1 MGLGN
6 APQYARRRA
15 RGKRAPTARV
25 FRKPQP
31 NRQVW
36 SHAADVSLVIGKLIG
51 GYRVVT
57 ELGSG
62 PTGTVF
68 YAEHP
73 LIGRRAAIK
82 VLAPDLGEGPRLDR
96 FLTHLKIASG
106 IRHPNIVDVLDV
118 GRMPDP
124 AFPNGSRELTFVV
137 MEMLEGETL
146 GERLDRQQ
154 QLDETTAV
162 RLLVQIASAL
172 GAAHD
177 RGLSHDTLKPEN
189 VFITNSVDYPNF
201 VKVLDFGATTLRSA
215 EGVAFAQSPY
225 LAPEL
230 LMGGTA
236 SPAGDMYAVGVL
248 GYHMLVGS
256 PPWKRAHERLRPEE
270 RPLPP
275 MPPHERQP
283 GVTPAVSAVLMR
295 ALSHDPDE
303 RWPGMRELRRAL
315 ERAAGPYSAGLPTS
329 TALPQPTAPAP
340 AVLDGQRTERV
351 QAKMVGKTLSGIILR
366 RINENRLQLPSMPL
380 VALKALDVLRDPNA
394 TFADIARILEPDP
407 VIAARVL
414 RVVNS
419 AAYSRRDPVKT
430 LEKAVSQIGVK
441 PMRILMVEL
450 AACQVFTSR
459 SPGIRQT
466 FKQIW
471 EHCLAVAML
480 SRDLASHVSPRVD
493 PDVAYLAGLMHDIG
507 KPVVAGL
514 LLEAERKLLEELDV
528 PFMTETLWQKTVAE
542 AHRGVGALVATSW
555 KLPPSI
561 ADTILHCDAYDE
573 DSGPHSVPNVV
584 RFANTL
590 AKREGI
596 YVGEVG
602 GDEIVAAILQGRSVL
617 GVDEATERTLI
628 ATIHDRAGN
637 AAEDRGQHR
646 RTGRHR
652 RARVA

>member
-1 MGLGN
+1 M
-6 APQYARRRA
+6 
-15 RGKRAPTARV
+15 
-25 FRKPQP
+25 
-31 NRQVW
+31 
-36 SHAADVSLVIGKLIG
+36 IGKLIG

-96 FLTHLKIASG
+96 FLTHLKIVSA

-146 GERLDRQQ
+146 GERLDRQE

-201 VKVLDFGATTLRSA
+201 VKMLDFGATTLRRA
-215 EGVAFAQSPY
+215 EGVTFAPSPY

-236 SPAGDMYAVGVL
+236 SPASDMYAVGVL

-256 PPWKRAHERLRPEE
+256 PPWKRAHERLRSEE
-270 RPLPP
+270 HPLPP

-283 GVTPAVSAVLMR
+283 AVSKAVSDVLMR
-295 ALSHDPDE
+295 ALSHDPDD

-315 ERAAGPYSAGLPTS
+315 ERASVAYGPEQPTS
-329 TALPQPTAPAP
+329 TALPQPTLAAPTGPQA
-340 AVLDGQRTERV
+340 QRAERV
-351 QAKMVGKTLSGIILR
+351 QAKIVGKALSTIILR

-441 PMRILMVEL
+441 PMRILLVEL

-480 SRDLASHVSPRVD
+480 SRDLASHLPTRVD

-507 KPVVAGL
+507 KPIVAGL
-514 LLEAERKLLEELDV
+514 LLEAERKLIEEIDA
-528 PFMTETLWQKTVAE
+528 PFMTETLWRRTVAE
-542 AHRGVGALVATSW
+542 CHRGVGAMVATSW
-555 KLPPSI
+555 KLPPTI
-561 ADTILHCDAYDE
+561 ADAILHCDAYDQ
-573 DSGPHSVPNVV
+573 DSGPHSVANLV

-590 AKREGI
+590 TKREGI

-617 GVDEATERTLI
+617 GVDEPTEAALI
-628 ATIHDRAGN
+628 TTIRDRAGN
-637 AAEDRGQHR
+637 AAEDREQVRAPERGHR
-646 RTGRHR
+646 RTDRHR
-652 RARVA
+652 RVRVA

>member
-1 MGLGN
+1 MVG
-6 APQYARRRA
+6 Q
-15 RGKRAPTARV
+15 
-25 FRKPQP
+25 
-31 NRQVW
+31 
-36 SHAADVSLVIGKLIG
+36 LIG

-62 PTGTVF
+62 PTGIVF

-73 LIGRRAAIK
+73 MIGRRAAIK
-82 VLAPDLGEGPRLDR
+82 VLASDLGEGPRLDR
-96 FLTHLKIASG
+96 FLTHLKIVSG

-146 GERLDRQQ
+146 GERLERAE
-154 QLDETTAV
+154 QLDETTAI
-162 RLLVQIASAL
+162 RLLGQIAAAL

-177 RGLSHDTLKPEN
+177 RGLSHDALKPEN
-189 VFITNSVDYPNF
+189 VFVTNSADYPNF
-201 VKVLDFGATTLRSA
+201 VKVLDFGATTLRPT
-215 EGVAFAQSPY
+215 EGVTFASSPY

-230 LMGGTA
+230 MMGGAA
-236 SPAGDMYAVGVL
+236 SPASDMYALGVL

-256 PPWKRAHERLRPEE
+256 PPWKRAHERLRPDET
-270 RPLPP
+270 PMPP

-283 GVTPAVSAVLMR
+283 GVSRAVSDVLMR
-295 ALSHDPDE
+295 ALAHDPDD
-303 RWPGMRELRRAL
+303 RWPGMREFRRAL
-315 ERAAGPYSAGLPTS
+315 ERATAPYSQGLPTN
-329 TALPQPTAPAP
+329 TVLPPVAVPA
-340 AVLDGQRTERV
+340 AGAESQRTERV
-351 QAKMVGKTLSGIILR
+351 QAKMVGKALSSIILR

-441 PMRILMVEL
+441 PMRILLVEL

-459 SPGIRQT
+459 SSGIRQS

-480 SRDLASHVSPRVD
+480 SRDLASNLATRVD
-493 PDVAYLAGLMHDIG
+493 SDVAYLAGLMHDIG
-507 KPVVAGL
+507 KPIVAGL
-514 LLEAERKLLEELDV
+514 LLEAERKLIEELDV
-528 PFMTETLWQKTVAE
+528 PFMTETLWRKTVAE
-542 AHRGVGALVATSW
+542 SHRGVGAVVASSW
-555 KLPPSI
+555 KLPPAI
-561 ADTILHCDAYDE
+561 ADAILHCDAYDQTG
-573 DSGPHSVPNVV
+573 GPHAVSNIV
-584 RFANTL
+584 RFANAL

-596 YVGEVG
+596 YVGDVV
-602 GDEIVAAILQGRSVL
+602 GDEIVAAILQGRTVL
-617 GVDEATERTLI
+617 GVDEATEAKLI
-628 ATIHDRAGN
+628 ATIRDRAGN
-637 AAEDRGQHR
+637 AAEDRGQDRPPERTHR
-646 RTGRHR
+646 RSERHR

>member
-1 MGLGN
+1 M
-6 APQYARRRA
+6 
-15 RGKRAPTARV
+15 
-25 FRKPQP
+25 
-31 NRQVW
+31 
-36 SHAADVSLVIGKLIG
+36 IGKLIG

-62 PTGTVF
+62 PTGMVF

-73 LIGRRAAIK
+73 MIGRRAAIK

-96 FLTHLKIASG
+96 FLTHLKVVSG

-124 AFPNGSRELTFVV
+124 AYPNGSRELTFVV

-146 GERLDRQQ
+146 GERLERLG

-177 RGLSHDTLKPEN
+177 RGLSHDAMKPEN
-189 VFITNSVDYPNF
+189 VFVTNSADYPNF
-201 VKVLDFGATTLRSA
+201 VKLLDFGATMLRSA
-215 EGVAFAQSPY
+215 EGVTFAPSAY

-230 LMGGTA
+230 LMGGTSTA
-236 SPAGDMYAVGVL
+236 ATDMYAVGVL
-248 GYHMLVGS
+248 GYQMLVGS
-256 PPWKRAHERLRPEE
+256 PPWKRAHERQRAEE
-270 RPLPP
+270 GASSPPRPP

-283 GVTPAVSAVLMR
+283 GVSRAVSDVLMR
-295 ALSHDPDE
+295 ALAHDPDD

-315 ERAAGPYSAGLPTS
+315 ERASAPYGQAPANDPSSSPL
-329 TALPQPTAPAP
+329 ALPQPVTAPPPGPEA
-340 AVLDGQRTERV
+340 QRTERV
-351 QAKMVGKTLSGIILR
+351 QAKMVGKALSTIILR
-366 RINENRLQLPSMPL
+366 RINDNRLQLPTMPL

-441 PMRILMVEL
+441 PMRVLLVEL

-459 SPGIRQT
+459 SAGIRQT

-480 SRDLASHVSPRVD
+480 SRDLASKLPTRVD

-507 KPVVAGL
+507 KPIVAGL
-514 LLEAERKLLEELDV
+514 LLEAERKLIEELDV
-528 PFMTETLWQKTVAE
+528 PFMTETLWRKTVAE
-542 AHRGVGALVATSW
+542 SHRGVGALVASSW
-555 KLPPSI
+555 KLPPAI
-561 ADTILHCDAYDE
+561 ADAILHCDAYDQ
-573 DSGPHSVPNVV
+573 DGGPHSVSNIV

-590 AKREGI
+590 AKREGL
-596 YVGEVG
+596 YVGDVG
-602 GDEIVAAILQGRSVL
+602 GDEMIAAILQGRSVL
-617 GVDEATERTLI
+617 GVDETIEAALI
-628 ATIHDRAGN
+628 ATIRDRAGN
-637 AAEDRGQHR
+637 AAEDRGQDREQERGQERAPERGHR
-646 RTGRHR
+646 RTDRHR

>member
-1 MGLGN
+1 
-6 APQYARRRA
+6 
-15 RGKRAPTARV
+15 
-25 FRKPQP
+25 
-31 NRQVW
+31 
-36 SHAADVSLVIGKLIG
+36 VIGKLIG

-62 PTGTVF
+62 PSGTVF

-73 LIGRRAAIK
+73 MIGRRAAIK

-96 FLTHLKIASG
+96 FLTHLKVVSG

-124 AFPNGSRELTFVV
+124 AFPDGSRELTFVV

-146 GERLDRQQ
+146 GERLDRLQ

-215 EGVAFAQSPY
+215 EGVTFAQSPY

-236 SPAGDMYAVGVL
+236 SPAGDMYALGVL

-256 PPWKRAHERLRPEE
+256 PPWKRAHERLRPGE

-283 GVTPAVSAVLMR
+283 GVTKAVSDVLMR

-315 ERAAGPYSAGLPTS
+315 ERASSAYGTEPPTS
-329 TALPQPTAPAP
+329 TALPQPAA
-340 AVLDGQRTERV
+340 AVPGTPQAQRAERV
-351 QAKMVGKTLSGIILR
+351 QAKIVGKALSTIILR

-394 TFADIARILEPDP
+394 TFADMARILEPDP

-441 PMRILMVEL
+441 PMRVLLVEL

-480 SRDLASHVSPRVD
+480 SRDLAGQLTTRVD

-507 KPVVAGL
+507 KPIVAGL
-514 LLEAERKLLEELDV
+514 LLEAERKLIEEIDV
-528 PFMTETLWQKTVAE
+528 PFMTETLWRKTVAE
-542 AHRGVGALVATSW
+542 SHRGVGAMVATSW
-555 KLPPSI
+555 KLPPAI
-561 ADTILHCDAYDE
+561 ADAILHCDAYDQ
-573 DSGPHSVPNVV
+573 DGGPHSVANVV

-590 AKREGI
+590 AKREGL
-596 YVGEVG
+596 YVGDVG
-602 GDEIVAAILQGRSVL
+602 GDEMIAAILQGRAVL
-617 GVDEATERTLI
+617 GLDQAAEAKLL
-628 ATIHDRAGN
+628 ATIHDRAGD
-637 AAEDRGQHR
+637 AAGDRAPERGHR
-646 RTGRHR
+646 RTDRHR
-652 RARVA
+652 RARVAG

>member
-1 MGLGN
+1 M
-6 APQYARRRA
+6 
-15 RGKRAPTARV
+15 
-25 FRKPQP
+25 
-31 NRQVW
+31 
-36 SHAADVSLVIGKLIG
+36 IGKLIG

-73 LIGRRAAIK
+73 MIGRRAAIK
-82 VLAPDLGEGPRLDR
+82 ILAPDLGEGPRLDR
-96 FLTHLKIASG
+96 FLTHLKIVSG

-124 AFPNGSRELTFVV
+124 AYPNGSRELTFVV
-137 MEMLEGETL
+137 MELLEGETL
-146 GERLDRQQ
+146 GERLERNEQI
-154 QLDETTAV
+154 DEAIAV

-177 RGLSHDTLKPEN
+177 RGLSHDALKPEN

-201 VKVLDFGATTLRSA
+201 VKVLDFGATMLRPT
-215 EGVAFAQSPY
+215 EGVTFAAPPY

-230 LMGGTA
+230 LMGGA
-236 SPAGDMYAVGVL
+236 ANPATDMYALGVL

-256 PPWKRAHERLRPEE
+256 PPWKRAHERMRPDE

-283 GVTPAVSAVLMR
+283 IVSKAVSDVLMR
-295 ALSHDPDE
+295 ALAYDPDD

-315 ERAAGPYSAGLPTS
+315 ERASAPYGQGLPAS
-329 TALPQPTAPAP
+329 AAPPQPAAAPPATADA
-340 AVLDGQRTERV
+340 QRTERV
-351 QAKMVGKTLSGIILR
+351 QAKAVGKTLSSIILR
-366 RINENRLQLPSMPL
+366 RINDNRLQLPSMPL

-394 TFADIARILEPDP
+394 TFADIARIIEPDP
-407 VIAARVL
+407 VIAARML

-419 AAYSRRDPVKT
+419 AAYSRMDPVKT

-441 PMRILMVEL
+441 PMRILLVEL

-466 FKQIW
+466 FQKIW
-471 EHCLAVAML
+471 DHCLAVAML
-480 SRDLASHVSPRVD
+480 SRDLAGSLKTRVD

-507 KPVVAGL
+507 KPIVAGL

-528 PFMTETLWQKTVAE
+528 PFMTETLWRKTVAE
-542 AHRGVGALVATSW
+542 SHRGVGAMVATSW
-555 KLPPSI
+555 KLPPMI
-561 ADTILHCDAYDE
+561 ADAILHCDAYDQ
-573 DSGPHSVPNVV
+573 DSGPNACSNIV

-596 YVGEVG
+596 YVGDVG
-602 GDEIVAAILQGRSVL
+602 GDELIAAILQGRAVL
-617 GVDEATERTLI
+617 GVDDATEAGLI
-628 ATIHDRAGN
+628 ATIRDRAGN
-637 AAEDRGQHR
+637 AAEDRGHR
-646 RTGRHR
+646 QRGERSR

>member
-1 MGLGN
+1 
-6 APQYARRRA
+6 
-15 RGKRAPTARV
+15 
-25 FRKPQP
+25 
-31 NRQVW
+31 
-36 SHAADVSLVIGKLIG
+36 VIGTLIG

-57 ELGSG
+57 ELGGG
-62 PTGTVF
+62 PTGMVY

-82 VLAPDLGEGPRLDR
+82 VLASNLSEGPRLDR
-96 FLTHLKIASG
+96 FLTHLKIVSS

-146 GERLDRQQ
+146 GERLERLE
-154 QLDETTAV
+154 QLDETSAV
-162 RLLVQIASAL
+162 RLLVQMASAL

-177 RGLSHDTLKPEN
+177 RGLSHDSLKPEN
-189 VFITNSVDYPNF
+189 VFVTNSVDYPDF
-201 VKVLDFGATTLRSA
+201 VKMLDFGANTLRSV
-215 EGVAFAQSPY
+215 ESLAFSPSPY

-230 LMGGTA
+230 LMGGDA
-236 SPAGDMYAVGVL
+236 SPASDMYALGVL
-248 GYHMLVGS
+248 GYHMVVGS
-256 PPWKRAHERLRPEE
+256 PPWRRANERLRPDE
-270 RPLPP
+270 RPRPP

-283 GVTPAVSAVLMR
+283 GLSKAVSDVLMR
-295 ALSHDPDE
+295 ALAHDPDE

-315 ERAAGPYSAGLPTS
+315 ERTLMPQGQTVPADVAP
-329 TALPQPTAPAP
+329 PQPVAPGPLGPEA
-340 AVLDGQRTERV
+340 ARTERV
-351 QAKMVGKTLSGIILR
+351 QAKMVGKTLSSIILR

-380 VALKALDVLRDPNA
+380 VALKALDGLRDPNA

-441 PMRILMVEL
+441 PMRILLVEL

-459 SPGIRQT
+459 SSGIRQT
-466 FKQIW
+466 FQQIW

-480 SRDLASHVSPRVD
+480 SRDLASSLTTRVD
-493 PDVAYLAGLMHDIG
+493 PDVAYLGGLMHDIG
-507 KPVVAGL
+507 KPIVAGL
-514 LLEAERKLLEELDV
+514 LLEAERKLIEELDV
-528 PFMTETLWQKTVAE
+528 PFMTESLWRKTVAE
-542 AHRGVGALVATSW
+542 SHRSVGAVVATSW
-555 KLPPSI
+555 KLPPAI
-561 ADTILHCDAYDE
+561 ADAILHCDAYDQ
-573 DSGPHSVPNVV
+573 DSGPHSCANIV

-590 AKREGI
+590 AKREGL
-596 YVGEVG
+596 YVGEVVG
-602 GDEIVAAILQGRSVL
+602 EEIIAAILQGRSVL
-617 GVDEATERTLI
+617 EVDEATEAKLI
-628 ATIHDRAGN
+628 ATIRDRAGN
-637 AAEDRGQHR
+637 AAEDKHAGPERGHR
-646 RTGRHR
+646 HRSERSR

>member
-1 MGLGN
+1 M
-6 APQYARRRA
+6 
-15 RGKRAPTARV
+15 
-25 FRKPQP
+25 
-31 NRQVW
+31 
-36 SHAADVSLVIGKLIG
+36 IGQLIG

-62 PTGTVF
+62 PTGMVF

-73 LIGRRAAIK
+73 MIGRRAAIK
-82 VLAPDLGEGPRLDR
+82 VLASDLGEGPRLDR
-96 FLTHLKIASG
+96 FLPHLKIVSG
-106 IRHPNIVDVLDV
+106 IRHPNIVDVLAV

-146 GERLDRQQ
+146 GERLERREQV
-154 QLDETTAV
+154 DEATAV

-177 RGLSHDTLKPEN
+177 RGLSHDALKPEN
-189 VFITNSVDYPNF
+189 VFVTNSADYPNF
-201 VKVLDFGATTLRSA
+201 VKLLDFGATTLRPA
-215 EGVAFAQSPY
+215 EGVTFASSPY

-230 LMGGTA
+230 MMGGTA
-236 SPAGDMYAVGVL
+236 TPATDMYAVGVL

-256 PPWKRAHERLRPEE
+256 PPWKRAHERLRPDE

-283 GVTPAVSAVLMR
+283 GVSRAVSDVMMR
-295 ALSHDPDE
+295 ALAHDPDD
-303 RWPGMRELRRAL
+303 RWPGMREFRRAL
-315 ERAAGPYSAGLPTS
+315 ERASAPYGQGLPAS
-329 TALPQPTAPAP
+329 AALPQPAAAPAAAGP
-340 AVLDGQRTERV
+340 EAQRTERV
-351 QAKMVGKTLSGIILR
+351 QAKMVAKALSTIILR

-414 RVVNS
+414 RGVNS

-441 PMRILMVEL
+441 PLRILLVEL

-480 SRDLASHVSPRVD
+480 SRDLASKLSTRVD

-507 KPVVAGL
+507 KPIVAGL
-514 LLEAERKLLEELDV
+514 LLEAERKLIEELDV
-528 PFMTETLWQKTVAE
+528 PFMTETLWRKTVAE
-542 AHRGVGALVATSW
+542 SHRGVGAVVASSW
-555 KLPPSI
+555 KLPPAI
-561 ADTILHCDAYDE
+561 ADAILHCDAYDQ
-573 DSGPHSVPNVV
+573 DGGPHSVSNIV

-590 AKREGI
+590 AKREGL
-596 YVGEVG
+596 YVGDVG

-617 GVDEATERTLI
+617 NVDETLEATLI

-637 AAEDRGQHR
+637 AAEDRGHDRAPERNHR
-646 RTGRHR
+646 RSERHR
-652 RARVA
+652 RVRVA

>member
-1 MGLGN
+1 M
-6 APQYARRRA
+6 
-15 RGKRAPTARV
+15 
-25 FRKPQP
+25 
-31 NRQVW
+31 
-36 SHAADVSLVIGKLIG
+36 IGKLIG

-62 PTGTVF
+62 PTGTVY

-73 LIGRRAAIK
+73 MIGRRAAIK
-82 VLAPDLGEGPRLDR
+82 VLASDLGEGPRLDR

-146 GERLDRQQ
+146 GERLERLEQI
-154 QLDETTAV
+154 DETTGV
-162 RLLVQIASAL
+162 RLLAQIASAL

-177 RGLSHDTLKPEN
+177 RGLSHDSLKPEN
-189 VFITNSVDYPNF
+189 VFISNSADYPDF
-201 VKVLDFGATTLRSA
+201 VKVLDFGATMLRST
-215 EGVAFAQSPY
+215 EGLTFAPSPY

-230 LMGGTA
+230 LLGGSAT
-236 SPAGDMYAVGVL
+236 PATDMYAVGVL

-256 PPWKRAHERLRPEE
+256 PPWKRAHERLRADE

-283 GVTPAVSAVLMR
+283 GVSKPVSDVLMR
-295 ALSHDPDE
+295 ALAHDPDD
-303 RWPGMRELRRAL
+303 RWPGMREFRRAL
-315 ERAAGPYSAGLPTS
+315 ERAAAPQVQGLPTNI
-329 TALPQPTAPAP
+329 ALPQPAAAPATG
-340 AVLDGQRTERV
+340 ADAQRTERV
-351 QAKMVGKTLSGIILR
+351 QAKMVGKALSTIILR

-441 PMRILMVEL
+441 PMRVLLVEL

-459 SPGIRQT
+459 SSGIRQT

-480 SRDLASHVSPRVD
+480 SRDLASSLTTRVD

-507 KPVVAGL
+507 KPIVAGL
-514 LLEAERKLLEELDV
+514 LLEAERKLIEELEV
-528 PFMTETLWQKTVAE
+528 PFMTETLWRKTVAE
-542 AHRGVGALVATSW
+542 SHRGVGAMVATTW
-555 KLPPSI
+555 KLPPAI
-561 ADTILHCDAYDE
+561 GDAILHCDGYDQ
-573 DSGPHSVPNVV
+573 DGGPHSVSNIV

-596 YVGEVG
+596 YVGDVG
-602 GDEIVAAILQGRSVL
+602 GDELIAAILQGRSVL
-617 GVDEATERTLI
+617 GVDEATEASLI
-628 ATIHDRAGN
+628 ATIRDRAGS
-637 AAEDRGQHR
+637 AAEDRGQDRGHR
-646 RTGRHR
+646 RSERHR